1 MKHLQF
7 CFLLFMFG
15 YLGLLT
21 QGMLVCSDF
30 PSGKSELRVEFH
42 KKTQKTN
49 KKNKQTKKPK
59 DFQLRTHYDLF
70 RNAPTCN
77 FGGQTAC
84 YKIRKY
90 PATSKTHVMNFEVTP

>member
-7 CFLLFMFG
+7 CFLLFVFG

-42 KKTQKTN
+42 KKKPKNQQ
-49 KKNKQTKKPK
+49 KKNKTKISNYELITTYLGTHQRATLVGRQHAIKLESTQ
-59 DFQLRTHYDLF
+59 QLL
-70 RNAPTCN
+70 
-77 FGGQTAC
+77 
-84 YKIRKY
+84 KLM
-90 PATSKTHVMNFEVTP
+90 S

>member
-7 CFLLFMFG
+7 CFLAFMFS

-42 KKTQKTN
+42 KKKKTTTKISNYELITTYLGRHQRATVAGRQHAIKLESTQELLK
-49 KKNKQTKKPK
+49 
-59 DFQLRTHYDLF
+59 LM
-70 RNAPTCN
+70 
-77 FGGQTAC
+77 
-84 YKIRKY
+84 
-90 PATSKTHVMNFEVTP
+90 S

>member
-42 KKTQKTN
+42 KKKPKNQQK
-49 KKNKQTKKPK
+49 KPNKQKNPK
-59 DFQLRTHYDLF
+59 ISNYELITTYLGTHQRATLVGRQHAIKLESTQQLL
-70 RNAPTCN
+70 
-77 FGGQTAC
+77 
-84 YKIRKY
+84 KLM
-90 PATSKTHVMNFEVTP
+90 S

>member
-49 KKNKQTKKPK
+49 KKNPK
-59 DFQLRTHYDLF
+59 ISNYELITTYLGTHQRATLVGRQHAIKLESTQQLL
-70 RNAPTCN
+70 
-77 FGGQTAC
+77 
-84 YKIRKY
+84 KLM
-90 PATSKTHVMNFEVTP
+90 S

>member
-42 KKTQKTN
+42 KKTQN
-49 KKNKQTKKPK
+49 KKNPK
-59 DFQLRTHYDLF
+59 ISNYELITTYLGTHQRATLVGRQHAIKLESTQQLL
-70 RNAPTCN
+70 
-77 FGGQTAC
+77 
-84 YKIRKY
+84 KLM
-90 PATSKTHVMNFEVTP
+90 S

>member
-7 CFLLFMFG
+7 CFLLFVFG

-42 KKTQKTN
+42 KKNQKTN
-49 KKNKQTKKPK
+49 KKKQNKTKISNYELITTYLGTHQRATLVGRQHAIKLESTQ
-59 DFQLRTHYDLF
+59 QLL
-70 RNAPTCN
+70 
-77 FGGQTAC
+77 
-84 YKIRKY
+84 KLM
-90 PATSKTHVMNFEVTP
+90 S

>member
-42 KKTQKTN
+42 KKNQKTN
-49 KKNKQTKKPK
+49 KKNQNKTKISNYELITTYLGTHQRATLVGRQHAIKLESTQ
-59 DFQLRTHYDLF
+59 QLL
-70 RNAPTCN
+70 
-77 FGGQTAC
+77 
-84 YKIRKY
+84 KLM
-90 PATSKTHVMNFEVTP
+90 S

>member
-7 CFLLFMFG
+7 CFLLFVFG

-42 KKTQKTN
+42 KKNQKTN
-49 KKNKQTKKPK
+49 KKKKNKTKISNYELITTYLGTHQRATLVGRQHAIKLESTQ
-59 DFQLRTHYDLF
+59 QLL
-70 RNAPTCN
+70 
-77 FGGQTAC
+77 
-84 YKIRKY
+84 KLM
-90 PATSKTHVMNFEVTP
+90 S

>member
-42 KKTQKTN
+42 KKNPKNQQ
-49 KKNKQTKKPK
+49 KKNKTKISNYELITTYLGTHQRATLVGRQHAIKLESTQ
-59 DFQLRTHYDLF
+59 QLL
-70 RNAPTCN
+70 
-77 FGGQTAC
+77 
-84 YKIRKY
+84 KLM
-90 PATSKTHVMNFEVTP
+90 S

>member
-7 CFLLFMFG
+7 CFLLFVFG

-42 KKTQKTN
+42 KKNQKTN
-49 KKNKQTKKPK
+49 KKQNKTKISNYELITTYLGTHQRATLVGRQHAIKLESTQ
-59 DFQLRTHYDLF
+59 QLL
-70 RNAPTCN
+70 
-77 FGGQTAC
+77 
-84 YKIRKY
+84 KLM
-90 PATSKTHVMNFEVTP
+90 S